1 MSPSVLPPGWY
12 PTPDGSQ
19 QYWDGQQWLSIPPPD
34 PADRPNRRTRTLVA
48 FIASL
53 VVAAVIGG
61 GLALFQLDRAE
72 QRAAAEHAASASAA
86 AAAAE
91 DESARA
97 VEEASAQAAEEAASA
112 EAAEQ
117 ASIQA
122 AEQAE
127 QDAMDAERDARQL
140 FVTDIEAAIQTMA
153 EEDLADGLIDGTEVF
168 DVSCSPVAGGSIGD
182 LDQETTALQC
192 FASTEENDDV
202 TWSGFYYDAT
212 VNWTTGEYT
221 YGPAW

>member
-1 MSPSVLPPGWY
+1 MHEPFGTPPGWY
-12 PTPDGSQ
+12 PTPDGNQ

-61 GLALFQLDRAE
+61 GAALWQLDRADR
-72 QRAAAEHAASASAA
+72 RAAAEQASAW
-86 AAAAE
+86 AAAE
-91 DESARA
+91 EESIRVA
-97 VEEASAQAAEEAASA
+97 EEESAQAAEEAASA

-117 ASIQA
+117 ESIRA

-127 QDAMDAERDARQL
+127 QEADAAEREAREL
-140 FVTDIEAAIQTMA
+140 VVTEVEASITTMA
-153 EEDLADGLIDGTEVF
+153 EDHISEGLIDGSEIL
-168 DVSCSPVAGGSIGD
+168 DVSCSPVAGGSLGD

-192 FASTEENDDV
+192 FASTEENDDG
-202 TWSGFYYDAT
+202 TWSGFSYDAT